1 MWPVI
6 LSSAVLLPMVLSTS
20 EWWGDLRAHLNPARS
35 PAFYDVTYDESECPQ
50 GLRSDAIPEYV
61 YFGTMMATMSVDQ
74 HEECL
79 QKCAEKA
86 RCKAVNYFHPFAYQ
100 KKAFCELLSETQ
112 RDNPR
117 LMRPFRMATYFENIQ
132 CREVDV
138 ADDLVDI
145 VHSESHFL
153 DIPMV
158 LLSNEP
164 TTPREKKLEMSN
176 FVKKVSDKA
185 HEFNSGG
192 FRAAR

>member
-1 MWPVI
+1 
-6 LSSAVLLPMVLSTS
+6 
-20 EWWGDLRAHLNPARS
+20 
-35 PAFYDVTYDESECPQ
+35 
-50 GLRSDAIPEYV
+50 
-61 YFGTMMATMSVDQ
+61 MMATMSVDQ

-145 VHSESHFL
+145 VHK
-153 DIPMV
+153 
-158 LLSNEP
+158 P